1 MKFGKKQYRFGV
13 LLIVLLLAMVA
24 SVVGKE
30 LANMEMTKAE
40 SSNYQVELSNTAE
53 SEGGLALT
61 IVIANPSDETL
72 VLDTTG
78 LVIGE
83 EDGDELAAGSNQ
95 AIDVTV
101 DVEKQQLTIK
111 TQAADEPLRIESSMK
126 KEKATEGVEQ
136 GKVSLSIDGTS
147 VAEQDFQLYQQAE
160 ILTYE
165 ELEIPTIQT
174 ATTRNARAIG
184 PQVITQVATWADF
197 AAAISDATTTVI
209 QLTADIANPTPTVD
223 PYVATLSK
231 NLEIIGVDDTGQ
243 PANRVINFG
252 NSYRTAGA
260 GIVLSSG
267 ITTATSLSLKNVEFR
282 GMGDRTA
289 DNRLGNALL
298 YSAETNGLWSVN
310 FEDFVYNK
318 GLGNTKRIM
327 YAPTATATFRGQ
339 NNLIASDYGTA
350 PNNASGQTSVGTDW
364 QRMFEVKSF
373 VLTDAAHLQVD
384 LVDMLY
390 YSTFSGTDRTN
401 GAQFRVE
408 QGSTLEGSNQIT
420 PLIAVEGSYFNFY
433 TGVDDGSAP
442 STVKL
447 SGTTRYRD
455 RYGGLICVEG
465 PNAHYSVANG
475 SLLDLD
481 GRWSPVT
488 VMMSDYGVFDVDEA
502 STFNASVQSD
512 NGYTLG
518 GTIRFR
524 LEGHM
529 TFNIKNNS
537 VLRVEKEDINAS
549 GAAATANRG
558 AAIRMYGGDNVVN
571 VSGQSRV
578 YVQSNS
584 NEYAIEY
591 DTSRSMRNA
600 FNLVDAR
607 SMVDIDSY
615 RSGGIISDYAVNIIA
630 ESGTEFQ
637 VASSGSG
644 YTFNYGT
651 NSTLEFDNML
661 YYDFRNNNHTRVF
674 NGTGVMRSVNSDMSV
689 WRIGNSVNLD
699 GDPAQAFTLGDV
711 GFSRSAQFNTVAAS
725 FAMELLPGL
734 VGTSFASTTEMYN
747 FFNVTANRMQNYA
760 RVSGNNA
767 YPIVDE
773 LRVSTDADKYIYG
786 HVSIPEGVEGIRD
799 AWTDEVTVEV
809 RVTKPDSTSY
819 VLTGVT
825 SANVSVYGE
834 TARNGMFTIEN
845 IVNGNTEFIEAGSEI
860 EVLRAWR
867 GTGDPD
873 SGQVHVGTPAIDER
887 WVQTPITAVDVTPPT
902 IPTPT
907 ITADQVTNASRTL
920 SGSDAEPGATGY
932 IGVKSATA
940 GDTDEPTFLPETF
953 TVQPDG
959 TWSVTV
965 SDYFVAGEKVSIF
978 FNDNAG
984 EASTVVSPPS
994 TNNTTGNIN
1003 PYQTISYHDATF
1015 TGVTE
1020 YVVEDIMPDIAVDKT
1035 VVSSSADGTTS
1046 VGDRLTY
1053 TIVVSNSRG
1062 DGVTSTLNDVT
1073 VTDIIPDF
1081 LTLDETSITGNIN
1094 GTTLESTD
1102 YSFENGT
1109 LTFSAGTLLSQE
1121 TATISFTTVVESD
1134 AYNTTITNTVN
1145 AEGKTIPGDS
1155 LTASSSVVNPG
1166 GVVLGTV
1173 EIVRAPSEINF
1184 GQIEYRAQN
1193 IRVNEANIIGDDLE
1207 VSDTRGASGQTAWE
1221 IKATVEKPMTL
1232 DGGSHVLANALHY
1245 QYGDSDLT
1253 LLEDQ
1258 STTVYQ
1264 KSSGGSQNISSAW
1277 SADGDGLKLD
1287 VQAIDA
1293 SRLGDYQ
1300 GTILWTLE
1308 VSPP

>member
-1 MKFGKKQYRFGV
+1 
-13 LLIVLLLAMVA
+13 
-24 SVVGKE
+24 
-30 LANMEMTKAE
+30 
-40 SSNYQVELSNTAE
+40 
-53 SEGGLALT
+53 
-61 IVIANPSDETL
+61 
-72 VLDTTG
+72 
-78 LVIGE
+78 
-83 EDGDELAAGSNQ
+83 
-95 AIDVTV
+95 
-101 DVEKQQLTIK
+101 
-111 TQAADEPLRIESSMK
+111 
-126 KEKATEGVEQ
+126 
-136 GKVSLSIDGTS
+136 
-147 VAEQDFQLYQQAE
+147 
-160 ILTYE
+160 
-165 ELEIPTIQT
+165 
-174 ATTRNARAIG
+174 
-184 PQVITQVATWADF
+184 
-197 AAAISDATTTVI
+197 
-209 QLTADIANPTPTVD
+209 
-223 PYVATLSK
+223 
-231 NLEIIGVDDTGQ
+231 
-243 PANRVINFG
+243 
-252 NSYRTAGA
+252 
-260 GIVLSSG
+260 
-267 ITTATSLSLKNVEFR
+267 
-282 GMGDRTA
+282 
-289 DNRLGNALL
+289 
-298 YSAETNGLWSVN
+298 
-310 FEDFVYNK
+310 
-318 GLGNTKRIM
+318 
-327 YAPTATATFRGQ
+327 
-339 NNLIASDYGTA
+339 
-350 PNNASGQTSVGTDW
+350 
-364 QRMFEVKSF
+364 
-373 VLTDAAHLQVD
+373 
-384 LVDMLY
+384 
-390 YSTFSGTDRTN
+390 
-401 GAQFRVE
+401 
-408 QGSTLEGSNQIT
+408 
-420 PLIAVEGSYFNFY
+420 
-433 TGVDDGSAP
+433 
-442 STVKL
+442 
-447 SGTTRYRD
+447 
-455 RYGGLICVEG
+455 
-465 PNAHYSVANG
+465 
-475 SLLDLD
+475 
-481 GRWSPVT
+481 
-488 VMMSDYGVFDVDEA
+488 MSDYGIFDIDEA

-512 NGYTLG
+512 NGYALG

-524 LEGHM
+524 EEGHM
-529 TFNIKNNS
+529 TFNIMNNS
-537 VLRVEKEDINAS
+537 ILRVEKEDINSS
-549 GAAATANRG
+549 GATATANRG
-558 AAIRMYGGDNVVN
+558 AAIRMYGGDNVMN

-584 NEYAIEY
+584 NEYAIQY
-591 DTSRSMRNA
+591 TLSRSMRNA
-600 FNLVDAR
+600 FNLQDAR
-607 SMVDIDSY
+607 SMIDIDSY
-615 RSGGIISDYAVNIIA
+615 RSGGIESDYAVDITA

-637 VASSGSG
+637 LASGG
-644 YTFNYGT
+644 NYTFNYAT
-651 NSTLEFDNML
+651 NSRFEFDNML
-661 YYDFRNNNHTRVF
+661 YYDFRNNNRGYVF
-674 NGTGVMRSVNSDMSV
+674 SGSGAQLRSVNSDLSV
-689 WRIGNSVNLD
+689 WSSSSDLD
-699 GDPAQAFTLGDV
+699 GDPTRAFTLGSAA
-711 GFSRSAQFNTVAAS
+711 FSGTRFNTVAS
-725 FAMELLPGL
+725 NFSLELIPGKI
-734 VGTSFASTTEMYN
+734 GTAYTTTPEMLA
-747 FFNVTANRMQNYA
+747 FFGVTANRMQNYT
-760 RVSGNNA
+760 RLSGNNA

-799 AWTDEVTVEV
+799 AWTGEVTVEV
-809 RVTKPDSTSY
+809 RVTKLDGISY
-819 VLTGVT
+819 VLTGTT
-825 SANVSVYGE
+825 SAGTSVYGE
-834 TARNGMFTIEN
+834 TARDGMFTIEN
-845 IVNGNTEFIEAGSEI
+845 IVNGNSEFIEAGSEI

-887 WVQTPITAVDVTPPT
+887 WVQNPITAVDVTPPT

-940 GDTDEPTFLPETF
+940 GDADEPTLLTETF

-994 TNNTTGNIN
+994 TNNTAGNIN

-1073 VTDIIPDF
+1073 ATDIIPDF

-1121 TATISFTTVVESD
+1121 TATISFTAVVESD